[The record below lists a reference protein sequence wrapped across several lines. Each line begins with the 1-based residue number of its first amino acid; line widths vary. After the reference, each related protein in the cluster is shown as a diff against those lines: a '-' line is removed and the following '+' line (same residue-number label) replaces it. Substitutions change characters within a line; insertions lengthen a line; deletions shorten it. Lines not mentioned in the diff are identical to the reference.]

1 MPFEFIHTKI
11 PDVILIKPKMYK
23 DNRGFFM
30 ETFKASRFADAGI
43 NAEFIQDNQSRSVK
57 GVLRGLH
64 YQLPPAAQA
73 KLVRCLTGKIFDV
86 AVDIRKNSATF
97 GQWVGA
103 ELSAETGEMLYIPE
117 GFAHGFLTLS
127 ETADVMYKVSGNYS
141 PQHERGI
148 IWNDAQIG
156 IDWPETDVL
165 LSEKDE
171 MNPGL
176 KDADVF

>member
-1 MPFEFIHTKI
+1 MPFDFIPQKI
-11 PDVILIKPKMYK
+11 EDVILVKPGIYR
-23 DNRGFFM
+23 DSRGFFM
-30 ETFKASRFADAGI
+30 ETFKASEFSAAGI
-43 NAEFIQDNQSRSVK
+43 TADFVQDNQSRSLK

-73 KLVRCLTGKIFDV
+73 KLVRCLSGRIFDV

-103 ELSAETGEMLYIPE
+103 ELTAESGEMLFIPE

-127 ETADVMYKVSGNYS
+127 ETADVLYKASGNYS
-141 PQHERGI
+141 PQHERGV
-148 IWNDAQIG
+148 IWNDPDIG
-156 IDWPETDVL
+156 IAWPEGEVL

-171 MNPGL
+171 RHPGL

>member
-1 MPFEFIHTKI
+1 MPFEFIPTKI
-11 PDVILIKPKMYK
+11 PDVLLIKPKIYK
-23 DNRGFFM
+23 DSRGIFM
-30 ETFKASRFADAGI
+30 ETFKASEFADAGI

-103 ELSAETGEMLYIPE
+103 ALSAETGEMLYIPE

-127 ETADVMYKVSGNYS
+127 ETADVLYKVSGNYS

-148 IWNDAQIG
+148 IWNDVGIG

-176 KDADVF
+176 EDADVF

>member
-1 MPFEFIHTKI
+1 MPFEFIPAKI
-11 PDVILIKPKMYK
+11 ADVLLIKPKIYK
-23 DNRGFFM
+23 DSRGFFM
-30 ETFKASRFADAGI
+30 ETFKSSEFVAAGI
-43 NAEFIQDNQSRSVK
+43 SANFIQDNQSRSVK

-73 KLVRCLTGKIFDV
+73 KLVRCLSGKIFDV

-103 ELSAETGEMLYIPE
+103 TLSSESGEMLYIPE

-127 ETADVMYKVSGNYS
+127 DTADVLYKVSGKYA
-141 PQHERGI
+141 PELERGI
-148 IWNDAQIG
+148 IWNDADIG
-156 IDWPETDVL
+156 IDWPEDDVL

-171 MNPGL
+171 KNPGL
-176 KDADVF
+176 MDADVC